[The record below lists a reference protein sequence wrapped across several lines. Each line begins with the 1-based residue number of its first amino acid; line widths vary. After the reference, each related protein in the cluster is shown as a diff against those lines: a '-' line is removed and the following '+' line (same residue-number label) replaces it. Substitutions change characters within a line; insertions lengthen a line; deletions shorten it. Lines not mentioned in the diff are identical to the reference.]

1 MSNATS
7 RSPALL
13 LDLERD
19 LPTTALDID
28 ALHALRATLPPG
40 LEDVASQFPLD
51 LVSLLAKRPTSE
63 GWEPFTL

>member
-1 MSNATS
+1 MSNAIS
-7 RSPALL
+7 KSPAPL

-19 LPTTALDID
+19 LPTTATDV
-28 ALHALRATLPPG
+28 AALRRLRGTLPPG

-51 LVSLLAKRPTSE
+51 LVTLLAKRPTSE